1 MSTMFSDQRR
11 QARKLRQARVR
22 KSLRG
27 TAARPRLSVFRSE
40 KHIYAQLISDD
51 TGETILTA
59 STLAP
64 EVRSRIQKTSDV
76 AAAKIVGE
84 VIGKSCID
92 KGITAA
98 VFDRNGFLYHG
109 RVRAVAE
116 GAREAGLKI

>member
-1 MSTMFSDQRR
+1 MGMFTDQRR

-40 KHIYAQLISDD
+40 KHIYAQLISDE
-51 TGETILTA
+51 TGETLLTT
-59 STLAP
+59 STLAA
-64 EVRSRIQKTSDV
+64 EVKGRIKKSTDI

-84 VIGKSCID
+84 IIGKSCID

>member
-1 MSTMFSDQRR
+1 MGMFTDQRR

-27 TAARPRLSVFRSE
+27 TSARPRLSVFRSE
-40 KHIYAQLISDD
+40 KHIYAQLISDE
-51 TGETILTA
+51 TGETLLTT
-59 STLAP
+59 STLAA
-64 EVRSRIQKTSDV
+64 EVKGRIKKSTDI
-76 AAAKIVGE
+76 AAAKVVGE

>member
-1 MSTMFSDQRR
+1 MGMFSDQRR

-27 TAARPRLSVFRSE
+27 TTARPRLSVFRSE
-40 KHIYAQLISDD
+40 KHIYAQVISDE
-51 TGETILTA
+51 TGETLLTA
-59 STLAP
+59 STLGP
-64 EVRSRIQKTSDV
+64 EVRGRVQKTTDI

-92 KGITAA
+92 KGITVA

>member
-1 MSTMFSDQRR
+1 MGMFSDQRR

-27 TAARPRLSVFRSE
+27 TAGRPRLSVFRSE
-40 KHIYAQLISDD
+40 KHIYAQVISDD
-51 TGETILTA
+51 TGETLLTT
-59 STLAP
+59 STLAA
-64 EVRSRIQKTSDV
+64 EVKGRVKKTTDV
-76 AAAKIVGE
+76 AAAKLVGE
-84 VIGKSCID
+84 IIGKSCID